1 MLGKCHPHCTRLA
14 IKDGVVV
21 LDHLARFSI
30 ESTAIVLDNSS
41 LVNFYVGDSGDED
54 EQAKRVSSGLTIAGQ
69 FARYI
74 GYAREKGFDI
84 ILPKLDM
91 SKVPRRNLEY
101 GVNEVLPLPCLTVV
115 YHGVDNSLIKTS
127 QLDLAKNLARKTT
140 ECGLIGSYD
149 STPTPNVGDSIHHN
163 IRCLVNEVYDSF
175 KYVAKGE
182 RWEHTFDFVPS
193 LTPRMVKKS
202 YETVLN
208 DLQSDTIEIDRLTGY
223 FSVTQ
228 PDEVVE
234 KLFAEP
240 LRKNICRKGALPK
253 PFALDADVLN
263 ELVGMEVSR
272 LIEKIESLRET
283 MVGRGL
289 DKLVYRFPENVSTKE
304 ETFEAIY
311 GSSGIK

>member
-1 MLGKCHPHCTRLA
+1 
-14 IKDGVVV
+14 
-21 LDHLARFSI
+21 
-30 ESTAIVLDNSS
+30 
-41 LVNFYVGDSGDED
+41 
-54 EQAKRVSSGLTIAGQ
+54 
-69 FARYI
+69 
-74 GYAREKGFDI
+74 
-84 ILPKLDM
+84 
-91 SKVPRRNLEY
+91 
-101 GVNEVLPLPCLTVV
+101 
-115 YHGVDNSLIKTS
+115 
-127 QLDLAKNLARKTT
+127 
-140 ECGLIGSYD
+140 
-149 STPTPNVGDSIHHN
+149 
-163 IRCLVNEVYDSF
+163 VNEVYDSF

-182 RWEHTFDFVPS
+182 RWEHVFDFVPS

-202 YETVLN
+202 YETVLD
-208 DLQSDTIEIDRLTGY
+208 DLQSDSIEIDQLTGY

-240 LRKNICRKGALPK
+240 LRRKICRRGALPK
-253 PFALDADVLN
+253 PFSIDANVLN